1 VKSPPNYG
9 QEHLQ
14 KKSQDLKQKSIQQ
27 NMQTNGDIFFVSK
40 LKNGDEAAF
49 REAVQLYRNKVYN
62 TALGILQHQEDAE
75 DITQEVFIELFRSVS
90 GFRGEASLSTWIYR
104 LAVQKSLEHYRNS
117 KRKKR
122 SGLIQRLFGQS
133 SQVEIPATD
142 IFYHP
147 GISLENRERS
157 AILFRAIDC
166 LPENQKIAFVL
177 HKVEGL
183 SQTEISQVMNT
194 TISAVESLI
203 FRAKQSLREL
213 LSDYYE
219 KNER

>member
-1 VKSPPNYG
+1 
-9 QEHLQ
+9 
-14 KKSQDLKQKSIQQ
+14 
-27 NMQTNGDIFFVSK
+27 MQTNGDIFFVSK

-122 SGLIQRLFGQS
+122 GGLIQRLFGQS

-147 GISLENRERS
+147 GVALENRERS
-157 AILFRAIDC
+157 AILFRAIDR

-203 FRAKQSLREL
+203 FRAKQRLREL